1 MRTNATKFYT
11 ADHILSRRLPSI
23 LDKDDPRGDVTVCV
37 LN

>member
-23 LDKDDPRGDVTVCV
+23 LDRTILEETSPYVS
-37 LN
+37 